1 MRTTCSLLA
10 ILLCCVSIPG
20 QEKAPSQEKAF
31 RAGDKITLKVTFS
44 QKLPANSQVS
54 VIYQTTAQ
62 PQPTAGC
69 QTIGTLEW
77 YNSQSTD
84 NRTYTLARIV
94 PQTVIAGTYSI
105 KTVLVTSPGS
115 YPGSASPSSDMPT
128 MTIKNQTPCPKTSQV
143 PPFKIIVQ

>member
-10 ILLCCVSIPG
+10 ILLCSFSIC
-20 QEKAPSQEKAF
+20 AQEKAF
-31 RAGDKITLKVTFS
+31 KPGDKITLKVTFS

-94 PQTVIAGTYSI
+94 PQTVIAGTYSV
-105 KTVLVTSPGS
+105 KSVHVTSPGS
-115 YPGSASPSSDMPT
+115 FPGSASPSSEMPSI
-128 MTIKNQTPCPKTSQV
+128 TIKNQSPCAKTSQV

>member
-1 MRTTCSLLA
+1 MRTACSLLA
-10 ILLCCVSIPG
+10 LLLCSVSIP
-20 QEKAPSQEKAF
+20 AQEKAF
-31 RAGDKITLKVTFS
+31 KPGDKITLKVTFS

-54 VIYQTTAQ
+54 VIYQTNAQ
-62 PQPTAGC
+62 PQPSAGC

-84 NRTYTLARIV
+84 NRTYTLAQIV

-105 KTVLVTSPGS
+105 KAVHVTNAGS
-115 YPGSASPSSDMPT
+115 YPGSASPSSEMPT
-128 MTIKNQTPCPKTSQV
+128 ITIKNQIPCPKTSQV

>member
-20 QEKAPSQEKAF
+20 QEKAPSQEKTF

-44 QKLPANSQVS
+44 QKLPANSHVS
-54 VIYQTTAQ
+54 VIYQTNAQ

-84 NRTYTLARIV
+84 NRTYTLNQIL
-94 PQTVIAGTYSI
+94 PQTVIAGAYSV
-105 KTVLVTSPGS
+105 KTEQVTSPGS
-115 YPGSASPSSDMPT
+115 FPGSASPSPEMPT
-128 MTIKNQTPCPKTSQV
+128 ITIKNQFPCPKTSQV

>member
-1 MRTTCSLLA
+1 MRTTCGLLA
-10 ILLCCVSIPG
+10 ILLCSVSIPA
-20 QEKAPSQEKAF
+20 EEKAF
-31 RAGDKITLKVTFS
+31 KPGDKITLKVTFS

-54 VIYQTTAQ
+54 VIYQTNAQ

-84 NRTYTLARIV
+84 NRTYTLDHVV
-94 PQTVIAGTYSI
+94 PQTVIAGTYSV
-105 KTVLVTSPGS
+105 KTVHVTSPGS
-115 YPGSASPSSDMPT
+115 VPGSASPSSQMPT
-128 MTIKNQTPCPKTSQV
+128 ITIKNQTPCPKTSQV

>member
-10 ILLCCVSIPG
+10 ILLCSVSIP
-20 QEKAPSQEKAF
+20 AQEKAF
-31 RAGDKITLKVTFS
+31 KPGDKITLKVTFS

-77 YNSQSTD
+77 YNPQSTD
-84 NRTYTLARIV
+84 NRTYTLAQIV
-94 PQTVIAGTYSI
+94 PQIVIAGTYSI
-105 KTVLVTSPGS
+105 KAVQVTNPGS
-115 YPGSASPSSDMPT
+115 YAGSASPTSEMPT
-128 MTIKNQTPCPKTSQV
+128 ITIKNQTPCPRTSQV

>member
-10 ILLCCVSIPG
+10 ILLCSVSIP
-20 QEKAPSQEKAF
+20 AQEKAF
-31 RAGDKITLKVTFS
+31 KPGDKITLKVTFS

-54 VIYQTTAQ
+54 VIYQTNAQ
-62 PQPTAGC
+62 PQATAGC

-115 YPGSASPSSDMPT
+115 YPGSASPSSEMPPI
-128 MTIKNQTPCPKTSQV
+128 TIKNQTPCPKTSQV

>member
-10 ILLCCVSIPG
+10 ILLCSVSI
-20 QEKAPSQEKAF
+20 AAQEKAF
-31 RAGDKITLKVTFS
+31 KPGDKITLKVTFS
-44 QKLPANSQVS
+44 QKLPANSQIS
-54 VIYQTTAQ
+54 VIYQTSAQ

-84 NRTYTLARIV
+84 NRTYTLAHIL
-94 PQTVIAGTYSI
+94 PQTVIAGTYSV
-105 KTVLVTSPGS
+105 KTVNVTSPGS
-115 YPGSASPSSDMPT
+115 VPGSASPSSEMPT
-128 MTIKNQTPCPKTSQV
+128 ITIKNQTPCPKTSQV

>member
-10 ILLCCVSIPG
+10 ILLCSVSMPA
-20 QEKAPSQEKAF
+20 QERAF
-31 RAGDKITLKVTFS
+31 GPGDKITLKVTFS

-54 VIYQTTAQ
+54 VTYQTNAQ

-77 YNSQSTD
+77 YNSQSAD
-84 NRTYTLARIV
+84 NRTYTLAQIV

-105 KTVLVTSPGS
+105 KAVHVTNPSS
-115 YPGSASPSSDMPT
+115 YPGSASPSSEMST
-128 MTIKNQTPCPKTSQV
+128 ITIKNQTPCPKTSQV